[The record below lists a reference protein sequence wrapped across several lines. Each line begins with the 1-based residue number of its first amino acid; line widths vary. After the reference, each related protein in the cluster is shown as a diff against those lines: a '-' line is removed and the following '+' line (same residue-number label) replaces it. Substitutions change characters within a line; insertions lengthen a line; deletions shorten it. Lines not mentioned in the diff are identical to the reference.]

1 MDAVRGTNTGVYTG
15 CMNDDHKT
23 LLARDIDLTPK
34 YSAIGV
40 SPSMLANRISWLFD
54 LKGPSMNLDSACSS
68 SLMALDIACQALR
81 SGDTSM
87 VSLSMRHN

>member
-1 MDAVRGTNTGVYTG
+1 
-15 CMNDDHKT
+15 MNDDHKT

-40 SPSMLANRISWLFD
+40 SPSMLANRISWMFD

-81 SGDTSM
+81 SGDTCM
-87 VSLSMRHN
+87 VGKQFLKDELQLTSGSRHLLGA